1 MKHLHSQ
8 ASVKVNGQ
16 PYSLSYG
23 SDLRVFCYSGCNVNG
38 VRYHVEERDDG
49 LLTQNS
55 GIVVR
60 GEHDNDEIDFY
71 GVLTDVIELQYI
83 FNFRVVL
90 FKCK

>member
-1 MKHLHSQ
+1 MKHFHSQ
-8 ASVKVNGQ
+8 ASIEVNGQ
-16 PYSLSYG
+16 LYSLAYG
-23 SDLRVFCYSGCNVNG
+23 PNLKVFWYSGCNVNG

-71 GVLTDVIELQYI
+71 GVLTDVIKLQYI
-83 FNFRVVL
+83 SNF
-90 FKCK
+90 